1 MMAQNGNPPDNDR
14 AVQTLN
20 MALLGVVGVGCL
32 TVLVIGAAILA
43 GLWLDNQFQTKPF
56 ITIILVLASVPVT
69 LYLIFRGVLIYAPRF
84 QVITGTTSKENV
96 EEEPSSGEI
105 HREET

>member
-1 MMAQNGNPPDNDR
+1 MAQNSKSPDNDR

-20 MALLGVVGVGCL
+20 IALLGVVGIGCL
-32 TVLVIGAAILA
+32 TVLVIGVAVFA
-43 GLWLDNQFQTKPF
+43 GLCLDGQFQTKPL

-69 LYLIFRGVLIYAPRF
+69 LYLIFRVVLIYVPRF
-84 QVITGTTSKENV
+84 QSVTGEAIKADV

>member
-1 MMAQNGNPPDNDR
+1 MMAQNGKFPDNDR

-32 TVLVIGAAILA
+32 TVVVVGVAVFA

-56 ITIILVLASVPVT
+56 LTIILVLASVPVT
-69 LYLIFRGVLIYAPRF
+69 LYLIFRVVLLYAPRF
-84 QVITGTTSKENV
+84 QALTSAATETQA
-96 EEEPSSGEI
+96 EEESDSGEV